1 MPKVKNDTESLVK
14 EYLDK
19 HADKITEQTRR
30 TYLSVGS
37 RIPFNILTTQQTII
51 KKLKEVDD
59 NPNTTALNLN
69 VIILVRRSNEEDT
82 SKLVAYRNSLRE
94 RIVKLRKAK
103 LAEIKH
109 ELPSMETLESLLKEM
124 QGLPYVINYLFLR
137 YGLRN
142 KDINLLIVD
151 KLPEEMDKN
160 ENYLVQQD
168 GKKKSASL
176 YINDYK
182 TDSSYGAK
190 VIKIRDSRFNRE
202 LRKMGLKDGDY
213 LFSKKNGGK
222 MSLSTFNEKIKSM
235 SLNNLGEAKIFKV
248 LIAHLIDKK
257 DYKKIEALVDTR
269 GTSMTTIMKSYNIYN
284 SE

>member
-19 HADKITEQTRR
+19 YADKITEQTRR

-37 RIPFNILTTQQTII
+37 RIPFNILTTQPTII

-109 ELPSMETLESLLKEM
+109 ELPSIETLESLLKEM

-269 GTSMTTIMKSYNIYN
+269 GTSMTTIMKSYNIFN
-284 SE
+284 S